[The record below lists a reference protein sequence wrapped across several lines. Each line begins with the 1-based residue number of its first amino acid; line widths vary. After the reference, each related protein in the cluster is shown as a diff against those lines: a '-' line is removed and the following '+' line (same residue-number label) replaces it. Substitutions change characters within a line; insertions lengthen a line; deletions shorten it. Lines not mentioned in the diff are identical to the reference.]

1 MPRSSRGQERSVDE
15 KITALDGFEEVSALA
30 EQGDDNLPF
39 TKKASNPDT
48 DDVKENRRTMMYTFA
63 PKWPLVGPKTD
74 VLGILGHSKSV
85 SSLVEVFAME
95 SDMVC

>member
-15 KITALDGFEEVSALA
+15 KITALDGSEEVSALA

-48 DDVKENRRTMMYTFA
+48 DDVKENRRTMMYTFV
-63 PKWPLVGPKTD
+63 PNWPLAGQRIDT
-74 VLGILGHSKSV
+74 LGILGHSKSV
-85 SSLVEVFAME
+85 SSPADVRKGR
-95 SDMVC
+95 